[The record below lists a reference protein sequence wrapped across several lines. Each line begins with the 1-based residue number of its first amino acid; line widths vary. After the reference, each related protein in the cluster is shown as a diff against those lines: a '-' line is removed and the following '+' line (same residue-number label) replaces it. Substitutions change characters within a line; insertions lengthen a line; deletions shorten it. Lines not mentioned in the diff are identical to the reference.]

1 LQVRNYRLFATG
13 QLAKLIGVW
22 MTFTAQD
29 WLVLA
34 LSHNSPTALGL
45 VTALQFTPILLL
57 TLYGGK
63 LADRYDKRRLLLIA
77 NTGYGIG
84 AMLLAAL
91 VATGVIMLWHVFVFA
106 AILGIANSIETPVR
120 QSFVS
125 ELVGT
130 RLLPNALSLS
140 AATFNSARIIGPA
153 VAGVAIALMGTG
165 PVFVIAAVATLSPL
179 IGLSRMRSAELF
191 REVPQ
196 PGEERVEARIID
208 GVRYVRARPDLLLPM
223 ALMLAIG
230 LAGFN
235 FQVTLS
241 LLAKT
246 VFHAGAASFGLF
258 STALAVGAL
267 GGALAGSGRRS
278 RPSVYVVLGSAVGFG
293 AVETLHDLLRADL
306 QPAGAVGHRCRL
318 PWPGDGPLPAGLP
331 WYQPGRRAAQRLVR
345 RGPRGQGL
353 RLPGWPGLADLRAGR
368 AELAAAPHRGADPV
382 AGPPDAAVLRCP
394 AGGLKTPRDCRRAV
408 FGWSNAAHPVPDSP
422 SVTWFE
428 PEQTVGFR
436 ARYSQ

>member
-1 LQVRNYRLFATG
+1 MSTTFRSLQVRNYRLFATG

-63 LADRYDKRRLLLIA
+63 LADRYDKRTLLLIA
-77 NTGYGIG
+77 NTGYGI
-84 AMLLAAL
+84 AALLLAVL

-106 AILGIANSIETPVR
+106 AILGVANSIETPVR

-130 RLLPNALSLS
+130 RLLPNALALS

-153 VAGVAIALMGTG
+153 VAGVAIAVLGTG
-165 PVFVIAAVATLSPL
+165 PVFVIAAAATLSPL
-179 IGLSRMRSAELF
+179 VGLSRMRSSELF

-278 RPSVYVVLGSAVGFG
+278 RPSVYAVLGSAVGFG
-293 AVETLHDLLRADL
+293 AAETLTGFAPTYWTMVVLLALTGFFMIYYAQTSNQRVQLGTDAAFRGRVMALYLLVFLGTNPVGALLNGWCAEVLGARACVYL
-306 QPAGAVGHRCRL
+306 GGVVSL
-318 PWPGDGPLPAGLP
+318 I
-331 WYQPGRRAAQRLVR
+331 AA
-345 RGPRGQGL
+345 
-353 RLPGWPGLADLRAGR
+353 
-368 AELAAAPHRGADPV
+368 LAALSWQLRRTGARIRLRVRPMPRFYVVQPV
-382 AGPPDAAVLRCP
+382 D
-394 AGGLKTPRDCRRAV
+394 
-408 FGWSNAAHPVPDSP
+408 
-422 SVTWFE
+422 
-428 PEQTVGFR
+428 
-436 ARYSQ
+436 

>member
-1 LQVRNYRLFATG
+1 VRAMSTTFRSLQVRNYRLFATG

-45 VTALQFTPILLL
+45 VTALQFTPVLLL

-63 LADRYDKRRLLLIA
+63 LADRYDKRTLLLIA
-77 NTGYGIG
+77 NTGYGV
-84 AMLLAAL
+84 AALMLAGL
-91 VATGVIMLWHVFVFA
+91 VATGVVVLWHVFVFA
-106 AILGIANSIETPVR
+106 AILGIANAIETPVR
-120 QSFVS
+120 QAFVS

-130 RLLPNALSLS
+130 ALLPNALALS

-153 VAGVAIALMGTG
+153 LAGVAIAVLGTG
-165 PVFVIAAVATLSPL
+165 PVFLIAAAATLSPL
-179 IGLSRMRSAELF
+179 VGLSRMRASELF
-191 REVPQ
+191 RHVPL
-196 PGEERVEARIID
+196 PGEERVEALIID

-267 GGALAGSGRRS
+267 GGALAGSGRQS
-278 RPSVYVVLGSAVGFG
+278 RPSVYAVLGSAVGFG
-293 AVETLHDLLRADL
+293 AVET
-306 QPAGAVGHRCRL
+306 
-318 PWPGDGPLPAGLP
+318 
-331 WYQPGRRAAQRLVR
+331 
-345 RGPRGQGL
+345 
-353 RLPGWPGLADLRAGR
+353 
-368 AELAAAPHRGADPV
+368 V
-382 AGPPDAAVLRCP
+382 AGFAPNYWTMVVLMALTGFFMVYYAQTSNQRVQLGTEAAFRGRVMALYMLVFLGTNPVGALLNGWCAEVLGARACVYL
-394 AGGLKTPRDCRRAV
+394 GGLVSLIAALSALGWQLRRTGARIRLRV
-408 FGWSNAAHPVPDSP
+408 RPMPQFYVVQPVD
-422 SVTWFE
+422 
-428 PEQTVGFR
+428 
-436 ARYSQ
+436 